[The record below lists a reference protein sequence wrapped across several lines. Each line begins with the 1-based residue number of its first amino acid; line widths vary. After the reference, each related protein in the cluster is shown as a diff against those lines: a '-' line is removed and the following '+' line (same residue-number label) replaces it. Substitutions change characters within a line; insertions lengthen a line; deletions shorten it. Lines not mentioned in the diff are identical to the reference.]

1 MKIIHK
7 DEWLLAVDKPAGLP
21 TLPTPEGQ
29 EETLAAKIAQQFPKQ
44 KEIPDCGI
52 VHRLDN
58 DTSGIVLIAKS
69 TEVYQKLRDMWNT
82 DAVKKTYLALLQCAW
97 TGKTVKYV
105 DAPLSKQVLV
115 SGERVVRVDLEGKP
129 AKTRFILVKNYKSCC
144 LMEAS
149 PQTGRTHQIR
159 VHSASLGHPIIGD
172 AKYNLHPISLDPHL
186 PQRLYLHAKS
196 ISFTHSQQMLT
207 FTAPLDAFF
216 QQALDQLDNI

>member
-82 DAVKKTYLALLQCAW
+82 DAVKKTYLAVVLGKLKGTGTIDTPIAHHPSKKKKMVPDKKEGRPAATHWKSKKIIGDYTLLEVAIT
-97 TGKTVKYV
+97 TG
-105 DAPLSKQVLV
+105 
-115 SGERVVRVDLEGKP
+115 VR
-129 AKTRFILVKNYKSCC
+129 
-144 LMEAS
+144 
-149 PQTGRTHQIR
+149 HQIR
-159 VHSASLGHPIIGD
+159 IHLASIGHPLAGD
-172 AKYNLHPISLDPHL
+172 ALYQQTKHQSQNPKGLNHHLLHLSQLVLPHPTKEKVSLVIQSDPPFPNL
-186 PQRLYLHAKS
+186 R
-196 ISFTHSQQMLT
+196 
-207 FTAPLDAFF
+207 
-216 QQALDQLDNI
+216 